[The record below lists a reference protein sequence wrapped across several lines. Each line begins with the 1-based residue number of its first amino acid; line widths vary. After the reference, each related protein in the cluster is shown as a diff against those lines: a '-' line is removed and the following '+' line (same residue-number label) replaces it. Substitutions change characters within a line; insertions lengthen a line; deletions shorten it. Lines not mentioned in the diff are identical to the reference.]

1 MLAIPV
7 PMTSCRL
14 AHSSSPALVSA
25 SRPKTSQVHSERQP
39 SSSSSA
45 IVSRSWSVGWLSSCL
60 VHSPTRPS
68 CLTSGVR
75 VVVYPS
81 RSMAGPPLTPH

>member
-39 SSSSSA
+39 SSSNSA
-45 IVSRSWSVGWLSSCL
+45 IVSRSWLVG
-60 VHSPTRPS
+60 
-68 CLTSGVR
+68 
-75 VVVYPS
+75 
-81 RSMAGPPLTPH
+81 

>member
-45 IVSRSWSVGWLSSCL
+45 IVSRSWLVGWIAACW
-60 VHSPTRPS
+60 
-68 CLTSGVR
+68 
-75 VVVYPS
+75 
-81 RSMAGPPLTPH
+81 